1 MKEMARQAGEIRQ
14 EPCRSIPES
23 GEPRGNVS
31 RETLHEHCSAPLADM
46 QKGDAATGP
55 APAAATASAGDLP
68 ETCRRLH
75 CHRHVIPEKAIP
87 PRDRLRSLPIIT

>member
-46 QKGDAATGP
+46 Q
-55 APAAATASAGDLP
+55 
-68 ETCRRLH
+68 
-75 CHRHVIPEKAIP
+75 
-87 PRDRLRSLPIIT
+87 